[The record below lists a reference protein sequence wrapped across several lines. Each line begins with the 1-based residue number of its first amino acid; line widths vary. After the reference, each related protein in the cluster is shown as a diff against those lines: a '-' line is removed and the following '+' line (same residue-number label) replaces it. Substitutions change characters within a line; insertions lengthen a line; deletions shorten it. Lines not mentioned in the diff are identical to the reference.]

1 MQAFNE
7 KLQWVSRGIYKVF
20 YVFATFTFAV
30 LLAILLINVFSRNLL
45 DGSIAEIEEGSRF
58 IFTWMMFLGISIGVY
73 YKKHLGVEFL
83 VDLYPKKFRR
93 VIGFISDILMII
105 LFVVLTIYGFKYAN
119 STMKML
125 SPIMSIPYGLVY
137 LCVPLCGVFSVFY
150 TISKIVN
157 DICEGMK
164 DGGKDA

>member
-1 MQAFNE
+1 
-7 KLQWVSRGIYKVF
+7 
-20 YVFATFTFAV
+20 
-30 LLAILLINVFSRNLL
+30 
-45 DGSIAEIEEGSRF
+45 
-58 IFTWMMFLGISIGVY
+58 
-73 YKKHLGVEFL
+73 
-83 VDLYPKKFRR
+83 
-93 VIGFISDILMII
+93 MII
-105 LFVVLTIYGFKYAN
+105 LFVVLTIYGFKYDN

-137 LCVPLCGVFSVFY
+137 MCVPLCGLFSVFY